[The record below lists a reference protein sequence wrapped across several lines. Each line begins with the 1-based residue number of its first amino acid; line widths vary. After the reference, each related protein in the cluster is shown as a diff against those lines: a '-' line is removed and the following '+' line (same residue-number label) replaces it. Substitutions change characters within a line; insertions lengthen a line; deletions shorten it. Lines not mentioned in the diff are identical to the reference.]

1 MKMDRRELLAMIEEG
16 LENGRLSPHIAA
28 FIAADL
34 LGVEAYETGYQ
45 EWAMLTTEKA
55 EREEELVA
63 DD

>member
-1 MKMDRRELLAMIEEG
+1 MDRFELLAAIEEG

-45 EWAMLTTEKA
+45 EWAAGVAEEA

-63 DD
+63 VN